1 VPPARPG
8 PAVFGQQLAPTGAK
22 ADELPGWG
30 VQVKCLEVGQAAAGG
45 PVLPTPPVAGS
56 ISSNAD
62 GPTSIRVSGSVT
74 SPVALDQISSWRRL
88 DAVTATASSRVV
100 LMMPT

>member
-1 VPPARPG
+1 MPLALSGLAVLGHQWAPGGAR
-8 PAVFGQQLAPTGAK
+8 

-30 VQVKCLEVGQAAAGG
+30 VQVKCREVGQAAAGG

-56 ISSNAD
+56 ISSNGA

-74 SPVALDQISSWRRL
+74 SPVARDQISSWRRL
-88 DAVTATASSRVV
+88 DAVTAIASSSVV
-100 LMMPT
+100 TMIPT